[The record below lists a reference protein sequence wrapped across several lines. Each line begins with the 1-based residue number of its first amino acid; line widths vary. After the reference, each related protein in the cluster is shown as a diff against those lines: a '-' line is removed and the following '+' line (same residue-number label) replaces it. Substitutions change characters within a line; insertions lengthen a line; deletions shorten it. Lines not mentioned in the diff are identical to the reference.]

1 MRIEPAHENSD
12 AHGTSFMPKSVHGK
26 PYLAFDFGAESGR
39 AVLAHLQSGILTI
52 EEVHRFPN
60 EPVEYFGS
68 LHWDMPRLWFEVRKA
83 LARLDKVELA
93 GIGVDAWGVDYALL
107 GEGGELLQNPYHY
120 RDRRTEGV
128 MEEVLKKVGK
138 EEIYKATGIQFMPI
152 NTLYQLVAAQR
163 KTPKA
168 LEAAKY
174 FLTIPDLFNYW
185 LTGHAVCEFTN
196 ATTTQMVDPVKR
208 TWAAGLL
215 QSLELPDHLP
225 APIVEP
231 GSIVGALLPDI
242 AGHTSLAGT
251 SVIAPA
257 CHDTGSAV
265 AAISAR
271 DGTAFLSSGTWSLL
285 GTEMDSPVITPD
297 ALRLNFTNEGGVNG
311 TTRLLKNVMGLWM
324 LQGCRQSWMAH
335 GHTYDYR
342 ELMELAASEASF
354 RHLVDPDDESFLRP
368 PDMLAAIDK
377 FCTRTNQ
384 PVPQEPGAYV
394 RAVLE
399 SLAFKYRVV
408 LRNLEQ
414 VTGKHI
420 GQIRIIGGGS
430 KNRLL
435 NQLTADATGR
445 KVLAGPA
452 EATALGNVAIQILAT
467 GGVASL
473 QEVRAIV
480 DRSFPSDAFEPRET
494 DKWDQHAERFEQ
506 YCGSIY
512 A

>member
-1 MRIEPAHENSD
+1 MRERRQ
-12 AHGTSFMPKSVHGK
+12 K

-39 AVLAHLQSGILTI
+39 AVLARLQSGILTT

-60 EPVEYFGS
+60 EPVEFGGS
-68 LHWDMPRLWFEVRKA
+68 LHWDAPRLWFEIRKA
-83 LARLDKVELA
+83 LARLEEVELA

-107 GEGGELLQNPYHY
+107 GERGELLHNPYHY
-120 RDRRTEGV
+120 RDRRTEGI
-128 MEEVLKKVGK
+128 MEEVLGKVGK
-138 EEIYKATGIQFMPI
+138 EEIYNATGIQFMPI

-163 KTPKA
+163 QTPKV
-168 LEAAKY
+168 LQAAKY
-174 FLTIPDLFNYW
+174 LLTIPDLFNYW
-185 LTGHAVCEFTN
+185 LTGNAVCEFTN
-196 ATTTQMVDPVKR
+196 ATTTQMVDPVNR
-208 TWAAGLL
+208 TWAMGLM
-215 QSLELPDHLP
+215 QRLELPTGLP
-225 APIVEP
+225 APLVEP
-231 GSIVGALLPDI
+231 GSIIGTLAPEV
-242 AGHTSLAGT
+242 AGHSSLAST

-285 GTEMDSPVITPD
+285 GTELDSPVITSD

-324 LQGCRQSWMAH
+324 LQGCRQSWTAR
-335 GHTYDYR
+335 GFSYDYR
-342 ELMELAASEASF
+342 ELIELATREPSF

-368 PDMLAAIDK
+368 PDMLAAIDQ
-377 FCTRTNQ
+377 FCARTQ
-384 PVPQEPGAYV
+384 QACPQQSGAYV
-394 RAVLE
+394 RTILE
-399 SLAFKYRVV
+399 SLAFKYRLV
-408 LRNLEQ
+408 LRNLEH
-414 VTGKHI
+414 VIGKRI

-445 KVLAGPA
+445 RVLAGPA

-467 GGVASL
+467 GGASSL

-480 DRSFPSDAFEPRET
+480 DRSFPTEVFDPLET
-494 DKWDQHAERFEQ
+494 DKWEQHAERFEQ

>member
-1 MRIEPAHENSD
+1 
-12 AHGTSFMPKSVHGK
+12 MPKSIHAK

-39 AVLAHLQSGILTI
+39 VVLAHLKSGILTA
-52 EEVHRFPN
+52 EEFHRFPN
-60 EPVEYFGS
+60 EPVEYGGS
-68 LHWDMPRLWFEVRKA
+68 LHWDVARLWLEVRKA
-83 LARLDKVELA
+83 LSQLGEVELTSV
-93 GIGVDAWGVDYALL
+93 GVDAWGVDYALL
-107 GEGGELLQNPYHY
+107 GERGELLENPYHY

-128 MEEVLKKVGK
+128 MEEVLGKVGK

-152 NTLYQLVAAQR
+152 NTLYQLFAAQHQS
-163 KTPKA
+163 PKL

-174 FLTIPDLFNYW
+174 LLTIPDLFHYW
-185 LTGHAVCEFTN
+185 LTGNAACEFTN

-208 TWAAGLL
+208 TWATGLM
-215 QSLELPDHLP
+215 QCLELPAHLP
-225 APIVEP
+225 APIVEA
-231 GSIVGALLPDI
+231 GSILGTILPDI
-242 AGHTSLAGT
+242 AGQTSLTGT

-285 GTEMDSPVITPD
+285 GIELDSPVITPD

-324 LQGCRQSWMAH
+324 LQGCRRSWSARGQS
-335 GHTYDYR
+335 YDYR
-342 ELMELAASEASF
+342 ELMASAGRETSF

-368 PDMLAAIDK
+368 PDMLTAIDK
-377 FCTRTNQ
+377 FCTRIHQ
-384 PVPQEPGAYV
+384 PVPREPGAYV

-399 SLAFKYRVV
+399 SLAFKYRTV
-408 LRNLEQ
+408 LRSLEQ
-414 VTGKHI
+414 VSGKRI
-420 GQIRIIGGGS
+420 RQIRIIGGGS

-445 KVLAGPA
+445 QVLAGPA

-467 GGVASL
+467 GGAASL
-473 QEVRAIV
+473 AEVRAIV
-480 DRSFPSDAFEPRET
+480 DRSFPTEVFDPLET
-494 DKWDQHAERFEQ
+494 DKWDHHAERFEQ